1 MWFATC
7 QDGANMQI
15 SIVKTFPALMMAAAL
30 GAGLTLDVTDGAQAA
45 ADADAAKLLPRIEGA
60 YAGTMGGAEG
70 PASAFQLL
78 VLPGGDF
85 FAIYGE
91 NANGRLAVRGYM
103 QGHQAEVAPGSWAG
117 SGREFGIES
126 PSGVQLKA
134 TWAPDVGVAGTVVG
148 DDGLV
153 SRFSGTAVPPT
164 TFDYKQPAQ
173 LSSIVG
179 TWTMNT
185 PYDQRAT
192 LAISQDSVLTGS
204 VDGCTFSGKATP
216 LPSRNVFDVAMT
228 FGGEPCVLV
237 GQTARGIAL
246 AHHLPDG
253 RQQLMVMVQDD
264 SRSEG
269 GLLVGQR

>member
-1 MWFATC
+1 
-7 QDGANMQI
+7 MQI
-15 SIVKTFPALMMAAAL
+15 PIVKTFPALLMAAAL
-30 GAGLTLDVTDGAQAA
+30 AGGLTLDVTDGAQAA
-45 ADADAAKLLPRIEGA
+45 ADATVTNPLPRIEGA
-60 YAGTMGGAEG
+60 YAGTMGGSG
-70 PASAFQLL
+70 GSASAFQLL
-78 VLPGGDF
+78 VLPEGDF

-91 NANGRLAVRGYM
+91 NANGRMAVRGYM
-103 QGHQAEVAPGSWAG
+103 HGRQHDAGPGAWAG

-126 PSGVQLKA
+126 PSGVELQA
-134 TWAPDVGVAGTVVG
+134 TYAPDAGVAGTVIG
-148 DDGLV
+148 ADGLI
-153 SRFSGTAVPPT
+153 SRFTGTAVPPS
-164 TFDYKQPAQ
+164 TFDYRQPAK

-192 LAISQDSVLTGS
+192 LAISQDAALTGS
-204 VDGCTFSGKATP
+204 VDGCTFSGSATP
-216 LPSRNVFDVAMT
+216 LPSRNVFNVAMT

-246 AHHLPDG
+246 THQLPDG

-269 GLLVGQR
+269 GLLVGLR